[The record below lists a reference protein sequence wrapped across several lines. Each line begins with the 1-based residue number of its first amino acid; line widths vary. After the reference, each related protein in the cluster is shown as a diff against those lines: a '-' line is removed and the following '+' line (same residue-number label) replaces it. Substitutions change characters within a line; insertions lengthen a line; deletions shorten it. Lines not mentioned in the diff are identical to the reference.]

1 MKARCTT
8 DSLTL
13 ELIDALE
20 LSEVLDYLQDWL
32 RGAGAAVHEDLHR
45 FAGDRQATQ
54 LIQRRL
60 TVFSQL
66 LVLGEAD
73 DHSDDDGDQDPCRER
88 RW

>member
-20 LSEVLDYLQDWL
+20 LSEVLDYLRDWL
-32 RGAGAAVHEDLHR
+32 RGASAAVGEDLRR
-45 FAGDRQATQ
+45 FAGDQQATQ
-54 LIQRRL
+54 LIERRL
-60 TVFSQL
+60 SAFSQL

-73 DHSDDDGDQDPCRER
+73 DQTDDAEPDPCRER

>member
-13 ELIDALE
+13 DLIDALE

-45 FAGDRQATQ
+45 FAGDQQATQ

-66 LVLGEAD
+66 LVFGEVD
-73 DHSDDDGDQDPCRER
+73 DQSDDDGDQDPCRER